1 MPQSVRTN
9 AKTGEQGAL
18 AGTGSSPS
26 TAPLTGRANEWQVE
40 WEQDTNGRWTK
51 RLIPSRPT
59 TEEESSTDEPILW
72 PAQPTNHPTKA
83 QIS

>member
-40 WEQDTNGRWTK
+40 WEQGTNGRHRNDANDDGQEVIMAATK
-51 RLIPSRPT
+51 TLASKDT
-59 TEEESSTDEPILW
+59 HE
-72 PAQPTNHPTKA
+72 
-83 QIS
+83 

>member
-40 WEQDTNGRWTK
+40 WEQGTNGRWTK
-51 RLIPSRPT
+51 RIIPPV
-59 TEEESSTDEPILW
+59 EPIRKLGS
-72 PAQPTNHPTKA
+72 
-83 QIS
+83 I